1 MSLDARDLIL
11 NLLNRNPKK
20 RMGAG
25 ERDAAELKE
34 HAFFKGVDWEA
45 TAAGQVEMPHIVPN
59 APKVNPEAEIA
70 FKKGELESEHNMNK
84 VYKQIS

>member
-25 ERDAAELKE
+25 ERDAEELKE
-34 HAFFKGVDWEA
+34 HAFFKGIDWE
-45 TAAGQVEMPHIVPN
+45 VVSN
-59 APKVNPEAEIA
+59 
-70 FKKGELESEHNMNK
+70 
-84 VYKQIS
+84 